1 MVARMSNETVSPT
14 PTARSE
20 MASRVGVIGTVVVF
34 VVVMLGGALPIP
46 LYGLWA
52 PRLGFGPSTTTVIF
66 VAYVVGVVA
75 SLVLLGPMSDR
86 SGRRPL
92 LALCLGV
99 AALSTLLFAVAP
111 DVPALLVAR
120 FLSGVATGMAT
131 TTATAAI
138 GELTQ
143 SRRAASAVA
152 TAANLGGLGLGT
164 LIGGIFGQVVTDPT
178 HTVFWAYLIALGVAA
193 LVLIGVPETVPSRSP
208 LRLSPRRPALPT
220 ATGRRPFVGAA
231 LVAAAAFGVNGFF
244 SSLAPAFLRDQ
255 LHLDSLAVS
264 GSVVALL
271 FAAAL
276 AAQLLAPLALLRS
289 PVPGAVVLLGGV
301 LFLLVGLRT
310 VSFPLFLAATLGA
323 GAGVGLTF
331 RRGLVVTDGLADPQH
346 RADLSATYF
355 LVAYLGLIAP
365 TLTLGALDQAA
376 GPTIATLTLA
386 AIVYL
391 TAIIGLLLTGL
402 RPLPFPTPDEHG
414 AA

>member
-111 DVPALLVAR
+111 DVAALLVAR

>member
-1 MVARMSNETVSPT
+1 MPT
-14 PTARSE
+14 
-20 MASRVGVIGTVVVF
+20 SRVIDNF
-34 VVVMLGGALPIP
+34 IMKA
-46 LYGLWA
+46 
-52 PRLGFGPSTTTVIF
+52 
-66 VAYVVGVVA
+66 
-75 SLVLLGPMSDR
+75 
-86 SGRRPL
+86 L
-92 LALCLGV
+92 LAISLGV

-178 HTVFWAYLIALGVAA
+178 HTVFWAYLIALGVAP